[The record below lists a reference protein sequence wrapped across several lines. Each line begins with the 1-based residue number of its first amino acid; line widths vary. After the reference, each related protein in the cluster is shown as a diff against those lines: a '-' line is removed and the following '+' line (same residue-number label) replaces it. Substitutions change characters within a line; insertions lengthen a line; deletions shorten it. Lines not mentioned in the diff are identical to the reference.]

1 MKFSLKLLFLPVSK
15 MDSIWFKRLSS
26 YVKEGL
32 GDIAISVE
40 ALSHITILVME
51 FVDSFA
57 STLAQPMDAAE
68 KHSLAVSWVDQ
79 FVYTYCDGKKLS
91 PDIAKL
97 NSEWISRACELSKG
111 ESKLHSG
118 HQPSIPATAALVAPV
133 VQATPTPALAPKK
146 KSWTLFKTK

>member
-1 MKFSLKLLFLPVSK
+1 
-15 MDSIWFKRLSS
+15 MDSIWFKRVSG

-32 GDIAISVE
+32 GDVAISVE

-68 KHSLAVSWVDQ
+68 KHSLAVSWIDQ

-91 PDIAKL
+91 PDVAKL

-118 HQPSIPATAALVAPV
+118 HQPVVSTPATPAAQAAPTAQA
-133 VQATPTPALAPKK
+133 VQAAPALAPKK